1 MADADDMCN
10 KEELPPVPQVKVV
23 LVINNFITNT
33 VSFLN
38 VFATSCEEKL
48 SAVAQRIS
56 GVELSL
62 ALLEAKLNS
71 VPGVA
76 EVTAGPAAAGAPTSD
91 ALVAAPPAP
100 GAEPDD
106 AGDRVYDRSGDAGD
120 AGDDAGDA
128 APPAEEAEEEEEVD
142 DGMVAVKDH
151 PDYASFFRLQKLG
164 VPEGQIAMKMNAE
177 GVDPA
182 MLADPERLVPAPAAG
197 GDDDED

>member
-91 ALVAAPPAP
+91 ALVAAPQPPRAGT
-100 GAEPDD
+100 GAQ
-106 AGDRVYDRSGDAGD
+106 
-120 AGDDAGDA
+120 
-128 APPAEEAEEEEEVD
+128 
-142 DGMVAVKDH
+142 H
-151 PDYASFFRLQKLG
+151 LRLLRPRTARHQ
-164 VPEGQIAMKMNAE
+164 PQQHR
-177 GVDPA
+177 PCQ
-182 MLADPERLVPAPAAG
+182 
-197 GDDDED
+197 